1 MNLRIISEI
10 VFIELSSRQLSQY
23 VDACAVFDAL
33 DAAEQRAAKFRG
45 TMFVRTVGDRSYLIR
60 RDTRGQQRSIGPI
73 TEENRFAAQKFTTE
87 KAAIEER
94 VKQLR
99 SELDIHRKL
108 NRSLRV
114 GRAPSI
120 MVRALQALKDAGVDR
135 HFLVVG
141 THALFA
147 YEQRAGVLFPGD
159 ALATQDVDLLLDTR
173 KRAQF
178 LAQLD
183 KVDMSLVDLLR
194 RADKTFEI
202 KQGDL
207 CTLVNA
213 SGFEIDVIR
222 RMATDKDEHP
232 MRATA
237 HEDDIWPVQVATG
250 DKLLGAAPYEQIVV
264 ASTGEM
270 ARMRTIAP
278 SDYAR
283 VKRELGKRK
292 DRDPLKARKDLL
304 QADLVEKLMTEYL
317 PDQLG

>member
-1 MNLRIISEI
+1 
-10 VFIELSSRQLSQY
+10 
-23 VDACAVFDAL
+23 
-33 DAAEQRAAKFRG
+33 
-45 TMFVRTVGDRSYLIR
+45 
-60 RDTRGQQRSIGPI
+60 
-73 TEENRFAAQKFTTE
+73 
-87 KAAIEER
+87 
-94 VKQLR
+94 
-99 SELDIHRKL
+99 
-108 NRSLRV
+108 
-114 GRAPSI
+114 

-147 YEQRAGVLFPGD
+147 YEQRAGVRFPGD
-159 ALATQDVDLLLDTR
+159 AQATQDVDLLLDTR

-183 KVDMSLVDLLR
+183 NVDLSLVDLLR
-194 RADKTFEI
+194 RADKTFEL

-304 QADLVEKLMTEYL
+304 QADLVAKLVHDYL
-317 PDQLG
+317 PDQ

>member
-1 MNLRIISEI
+1 M
-10 VFIELSSRQLSQY
+10 FIELTSRQLSQY

-33 DAAEQRAAKFRG
+33 DAAEKRAARFRG
-45 TMFVRTVGDRSYLIR
+45 TMFVRTTGNRSYLIR
-60 RDTRGQQRSIGPI
+60 RDTRGQQRSIGPV
-73 TEENRFAAQKFTTE
+73 TEENRGAAEKFTAE
-87 KAAIEER
+87 KAAVEGR

-99 SELDIHRKL
+99 AELGTHQKI

-114 GRAPSI
+114 GRAPAI
-120 MVRALQALKDAGVDR
+120 MVRALQALKEAGIDD

-159 ALATQDVDLLLDTR
+159 ALATQDVDLLMDTR
-173 KRAQF
+173 KRVQF

-183 KVDMSLVDLLR
+183 KVDMSLLDLLR
-194 RADKTFEI
+194 RADKTFEL
-202 KQGDL
+202 KPGHL

-222 RMATDKDEHP
+222 RVATDNDEHP

-250 DKLLGAAPYEQIVV
+250 NKLLGAVPYEQIVV

-278 SDYAR
+278 TDFAR
-283 VKRELGKRK
+283 VKRQLGKRK

-304 QADLVEKLMTEYL
+304 QADLVEKLIAEYL
-317 PDQLG
+317 PNLQG

>member
-1 MNLRIISEI
+1 MWAKISEI

-33 DAAEQRAAKFRG
+33 DAAEQRASKFRG
-45 TMFVRTVGDRSYLIR
+45 SMFVRTVGDRSYLIR

-73 TEENRFAAQKFTTE
+73 TEENQFAAQKFTTE

-94 VKQLR
+94 VKHLR
-99 SELDIHRKL
+99 AELDTHRKL

-147 YEQRAGVLFPGD
+147 YEQRAGVRFPGD

-183 KVDMSLVDLLR
+183 KVDLSLVDLLR
-194 RADKTFEI
+194 RADKTFEL

-283 VKRELGKRK
+283 VKRVLGKRK

-304 QADLVEKLMTEYL
+304 QADLVEKLVHDYL
-317 PDQLG
+317 PDQ